1 MDLHGSKK
9 ESLIGSPQGGI
20 ISPILANVYL
30 HELDEYI
37 EEVKKKHEKGTKKR
51 DNPAY
56 PRLIREK
63 NRLVAQGATKTKA
76 FKAIMKQIRA
86 IPSKVVNAPTFCRM
100 KDLRYADDWLIGLC
114 GSRATAEEI
123 KELVKTFLHDH
134 LKLTL
139 SEEKTRITHA
149 QTDEA
154 FAPSNHFDHW

>member
-1 MDLHGSKK
+1 V
-9 ESLIGSPQGGI
+9 

-37 EEVKKKHEKGTKKR
+37 EEVKKAHEKGARKR
-51 DNPAY
+51 DNPEY
-56 PRLIREK
+56 VQLIREK

-76 FKAIMKQIRA
+76 FRVIMKQIRA
-86 IPSKVVNAPTFCRM
+86 TPSKVVNDPTWCRI
-100 KDLRYADDWLIGLC
+100 KYLRYADDWLIGLC
-114 GSRATAEEI
+114 GSHATAEEV

-149 QTDEA
+149 QTEEA
-154 FAPSNHFDHW
+154 FFLGTIVMKVN

>member
-1 MDLHGSKK
+1 M
-9 ESLIGSPQGGI
+9 
-20 ISPILANVYL
+20 ANVYL

-37 EEVKKKHEKGTKKR
+37 EEVKKTREKGTKKR
-51 DNPAY
+51 DNPTY
-56 PRLIREK
+56 TRLIREK

-76 FKAIMKQIRA
+76 FRAIMKRIRA
-86 IPSKVVNAPTFCRM
+86 TPSKVVNDPTFCRV
-100 KDLRYADDWLIGLC
+100 KYLRYADDWLIGLC

-149 QTDEA
+149 QTEEA
-154 FAPSNHFDHW
+154 FAPSNHHNHWQRRGS